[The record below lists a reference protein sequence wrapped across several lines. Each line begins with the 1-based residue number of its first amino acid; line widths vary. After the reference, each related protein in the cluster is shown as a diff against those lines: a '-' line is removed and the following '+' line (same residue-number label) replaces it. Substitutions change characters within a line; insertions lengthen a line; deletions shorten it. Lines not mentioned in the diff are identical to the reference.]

1 MVRCH
6 HSGNLGL
13 FSDLLPAASLQGCGR
28 NSRMLPFLTRT
39 PVLGWGHLI
48 ISSKPVNSLKIS
60 PTAVPWRVWPQR
72 VFAKEG
78 TWHPIHRAGQRDSGL
93 AHCFDGH
100 LGSLVVASEPCSLL
114 STYYVSGSVVS
125 TLQCEPTQPSRPPSL
140 CMQALLAP
148 FYRRE
153 HGLSW
158 RGRSSVLLPC
168 EFLETGTLV

>member
-1 MVRCH
+1 MVRRH
-6 HSGNLGL
+6 HSGDLERASSVAFFLLHPYRAAEETHDCFL
-13 FSDLLPAASLQGCGR
+13 FLPG
-28 NSRMLPFLTRT
+28 T
-39 PVLGWGHLI
+39 PVSGWGHLI

-60 PTAVPWRVWPQR
+60 PTAVPWRVWPQC

-78 TWHPIHRAGQRDSGL
+78 TWHPVHRVGQRDSGL
-93 AHCFDGH
+93 AHCFTGH

-125 TLQCEPTQPSRPPSL
+125 TLQCEPTQPSRPPSR
-140 CMQALLAP
+140 CMQALLVP

-158 RGRSSVLLPC
+158 T
-168 EFLETGTLV
+168 E